1 MNPIALDETPVSCEF
16 YQKSHRPAFIYYQLA
31 PNGSKIEVQA
41 QADANG
47 LCYFPEASCELS
59 NFSCCSLSE
68 SMHTAAEF
76 GTMINVQSC
85 LVCLV
90 LPMVCLVCIARLRR
104 RQEAQQA
111 LEDEETDEDQ
121 EEEESEEMN
130 QAMRGLECETSAGEA
145 ETGEEAEPC
154 WRNGLRVLLRVL
166 LVIGFAAELMMLTFT
181 ARITQKLLDVPMRN
195 SMMAGEAF
203 LMPVREIFQF
213 LEDVVTVKIMAA
225 VRAGS
230 LAAVRPILS
239 LGVLGGALCGVV
251 AALCITA
258 ILSWPAALRWLL
270 APYAM
275 HEDSLACPLVPKG
288 DDAAATAKM
297 YLLLSAWCWPANFV
311 SMGLRGLFLGL
322 NEWSTLGLSI
332 LVPNAIQ
339 IVLLFMIFIPDPSLD
354 ALGLIAIV
362 GAYGSLLILLV
373 ILLLR
378 RGFREQYNLTL
389 GSSEVKPDEM
399 TASVSWR
406 EASREGFYAMLLDV
420 AAQSSITVGI
430 YTGGAMLGIG
440 AMYQIAALQAAF
452 PQYGLQYII
461 GVTYALRLQG
471 TRLVA
476 AEEYQAFKG
485 LFRGTV
491 IYGLLLALV
500 AAATLIPYRVPI
512 AFLQARQACEYA
524 SSLECTKI
532 FTSVFGGGD
541 ATGGTLQGSAM
552 WIFVPILIAR
562 CFYQLYKAGL
572 YACLDWSFMA
582 RTGVSSFLLVFLPA
596 ICAAVFYF
604 QTVLSIFLAMYLPL
618 LVMAI
623 TFMCRTRRNIKRMLS
638 DRSGP
643 WRKEL

>member
-275 HEDSLACPLVPKG
+275 HEDSLACPLVPK
-288 DDAAATAKM
+288 ACRAAKM

-491 IYGLLLALV
+491 IY
-500 AAATLIPYRVPI
+500 
-512 AFLQARQACEYA
+512 
-524 SSLECTKI
+524 
-532 FTSVFGGGD
+532 VFGGGD